1 MPIRERYS
9 NSKLTPEKEA
19 AIINELAYTT
29 KSMTQ
34 IAKDYGIS
42 IALVGK
48 VNRKYDHPGPDPL
61 GGSGDA

>member
-1 MPIRERYS
+1 MPIRDRYS

-19 AIINELAYTT
+19 AIINELAYTK

-34 IAKDYGIS
+34 IAKDYDVPLPMVVKIN
-42 IALVGK
+42 K
-48 VNRKYDHPGPDPL
+48 KYDHPGPDPL